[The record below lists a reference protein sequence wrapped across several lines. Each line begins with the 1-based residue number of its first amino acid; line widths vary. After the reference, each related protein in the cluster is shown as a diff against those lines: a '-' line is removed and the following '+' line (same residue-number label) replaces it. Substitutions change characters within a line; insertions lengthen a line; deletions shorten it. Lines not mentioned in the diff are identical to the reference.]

1 MQVLRQCW
9 QQTRSS
15 SSRVILLLFSDSF
28 ISIDCEMIRS
38 DMFAFVTTC
47 RTTGPVNAT
56 WDQWFEGPKE
66 AKRCGCSILW
76 SSFPSLKIFLSL
88 LLPEEWVCVFTFPR
102 QWIWCNWQKKKLIHL
117 CSKKSIDLDVSLNL
131 RRPQC
136 QIHAT
141 TRKSSTVAVG
151 DPHTNASQFQIVLEK
166 FSFLDGLHVVFGQV
180 VEGLDVLRSIEDEV
194 GTLNRIPSKPV
205 VIADCGEL
213 WERLQWCLVLF

>member
-1 MQVLRQCW
+1 VAAPFFDLPFLLSKYFCLYFFQKSEFVFLR
-9 QQTRSS
+9 
-15 SSRVILLLFSDSF
+15 SRGSEFDVI
-28 ISIDCEMIRS
+28 
-38 DMFAFVTTC
+38 
-47 RTTGPVNAT
+47 G
-56 WDQWFEGPKE
+56 K
-66 AKRCGCSILW
+66 
-76 SSFPSLKIFLSL
+76 
-88 LLPEEWVCVFTFPR
+88 
-102 QWIWCNWQKKKLIHL
+102 KKKLIHL

-213 WERLQWCLVLF
+213 

>member
-1 MQVLRQCW
+1 M
-9 QQTRSS
+9 
-15 SSRVILLLFSDSF
+15 
-28 ISIDCEMIRS
+28 
-38 DMFAFVTTC
+38 
-47 RTTGPVNAT
+47 
-56 WDQWFEGPKE
+56 
-66 AKRCGCSILW
+66 
-76 SSFPSLKIFLSL
+76 
-88 LLPEEWVCVFTFPR
+88 
-102 QWIWCNWQKKKLIHL
+102 
-117 CSKKSIDLDVSLNL
+117 SLNL

-213 WERLQWCLVLF
+213 